1 VKRPLETVYG
11 LGRLAFGATLLA
23 APGAAGSLLMGK
35 DARKPLVRAMFRF
48 YGTRDTALG
57 LGTLRAAS
65 AGGDTDGWIA
75 AGIVCDVLDAA
86 VMLAER
92 DTIDEDKRVPG
103 LVAALGTAAVGL
115 ALLARTEPG
124 PR

>member
-11 LGRLAFGATLLA
+11 LGRLAFGATLLV
-23 APGAAGSLLMGK
+23 APGPAGTLLTGK
-35 DARKPLVRAMFRF
+35 RARKPAVRAMFRF

-65 AGGDTDGWIA
+65 ADGDTDGWIA
-75 AGIVCDVLDAA
+75 AGIVSDVLDAA

-92 DTIDEDKRVPG
+92 DTIDEDKFVPG